1 MPTPVAATD
10 AFMDRA
16 GAKASLNIPTNI
28 NSDTLII
35 HIQATRS
42 VDRHERTV
50 LNFKIGSSPPLKN
63 DTFKLCL
70 SCAPVSNVIST

>member
-1 MPTPVAATD
+1 MPAPVAATD

-16 GAKASLNIPTNI
+16 GAKASLNIPKKNI

-35 HIQATRS
+35 HIQATRL

-63 DTFKLCL
+63 DTFKICL
-70 SCAPVSNVIST
+70 SCASVFQRY